1 MARTFQAGLGHH
13 FLKGDFSM
21 NQYWVTQRYAR
32 LSMTLHWLMLALF
45 VGVYACIEIKGLLP
59 RGRVARSFMAGTHGL
74 LGMGIFLLVWVR
86 LLGRL
91 APRPAIVPRPPVWQ
105 TALAHL
111 MHLALYGLMIVTP
124 LLAWLMLSAG
134 GKTLPYFEWSLP
146 ALVAMDPDQA
156 KVFKHWH
163 EWLGNAGY
171 WLIGLHAAAGLF
183 HHYWVRDNTL
193 IRMLPKSRNR

>member
-1 MARTFQAGLGHH
+1 MTRNST
-13 FLKGDFSM
+13 S
-21 NQYWVTQRYAR
+21 QRYTT

-59 RGRVARSFMAGTHGL
+59 RGDALRGL
-74 LGMGIFLLVWVR
+74 FLGAHALFGVGIFVLVWLR

-91 APRPAIVPRPPVWQ
+91 APRPAILPRPPTWQ
-105 TALAHL
+105 TALSHL

-124 LLAWLMLSAG
+124 LLAWLMLNAQD
-134 GKTLPYFEWSLP
+134 KPLPYFSIPLPSLVSP
-146 ALVAMDPDQA
+146 DPDLARQ
-156 KVFKHWH
+156 FKHWH
-163 EWLGNAGY
+163 EWLGSAGY

-193 IRMLPKSRNR
+193 VRMLPKRFEP